1 MKKVYSSRV
10 SGCCCLSWGDQP
22 GTNAC
27 NRGASSEM
35 MFVSASFPVLYLLP
49 RHNTKLATV
58 DYFQAIS
65 PTSCRGSFTPPQWGP
80 DCAKNTY
87 TMSVSSVSTRPDQRF
102 HSRWQPDGIV
112 SIQWTDISGLARLNL
127 FPMQYTPNSICW
139 ITWVI
144 IEMHWSVQ
152 KRGKV
157 CGYSQTHA
165 SESAITVAFSLLEGC
180 RIYRAISINPC
191 GACRPSYT
199 WCRQDQGESAMN
211 CCRKDQQRP
220 GTERVLLRS
229 SHVCLLVWF
238 GCIVIIRPGN
248 W

>member
-1 MKKVYSSRV
+1 MRCECTHLNRIISLTILVAVKKKKVGAFFREMKKVYSSRV

-35 MFVSASFPVLYLLP
+35 MFVSASFPVLSLLP

-102 HSRWQPDGIV
+102 HSR
-112 SIQWTDISGLARLNL
+112 
-127 FPMQYTPNSICW
+127 
-139 ITWVI
+139 
-144 IEMHWSVQ
+144 
-152 KRGKV
+152 
-157 CGYSQTHA
+157 
-165 SESAITVAFSLLEGC
+165 
-180 RIYRAISINPC
+180 
-191 GACRPSYT
+191 
-199 WCRQDQGESAMN
+199 
-211 CCRKDQQRP
+211 
-220 GTERVLLRS
+220 
-229 SHVCLLVWF
+229 
-238 GCIVIIRPGN
+238 
-248 W
+248 